1 MHPPPPERRQTLQT
15 IQTLHWIVCERS
27 QRWSNTIR
35 RFHHDLVGKEIQA
48 KVTTQKLTSEPPVT
62 RPSDAIVF
70 LWEVDRSNL
79 VDSLDHLIQ
88 IGLSTSNRLQLVA
101 SVGLSLTQRLA
112 LSELNIAMFLQKPE
126 EMPRCRPILQGYFA
140 RLGDLVD

>member
-1 MHPPPPERRQTLQT
+1 MHPHPPERRQT

-27 QRWSNTIR
+27 HRWSNTVR
-35 RFHHDLVGKEIQA
+35 RFHHNLVGKEIQA

-62 RPSDAIVF
+62 RPSDAVVF

-101 SVGLSLTQRLA
+101 SVGLSSTQRLA

>member
-1 MHPPPPERRQTLQT
+1 MHPPPPKRRQT
-15 IQTLHWIVCERS
+15 IQTLHWIVCERG

-35 RFHHDLVGKEIQA
+35 RFHHDLVGKDIQA

-101 SVGLSLTQRLA
+101 SVGLSSTQRLA

>member
-1 MHPPPPERRQTLQT
+1 MHPPLPERRQT
-15 IQTLHWIVCERS
+15 IQTLHWIVCERG

-35 RFHHDLVGKEIQA
+35 RFHHDLVGKDIQA

-101 SVGLSLTQRLA
+101 SVGLSSTQRLA